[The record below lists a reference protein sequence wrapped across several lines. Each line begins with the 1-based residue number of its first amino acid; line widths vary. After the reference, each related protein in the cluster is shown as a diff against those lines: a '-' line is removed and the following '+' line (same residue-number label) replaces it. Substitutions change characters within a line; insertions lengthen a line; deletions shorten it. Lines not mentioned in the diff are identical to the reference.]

1 MCSYLKTLYSFN
13 GLNCNTDSLYP
24 ADIFADLYQQQVAK
38 WHKPPVLLIDEYD
51 APLTESMLQPELFE
65 KVRTVLVA
73 FYKKIKA
80 ISFFRFVFITGVTRF
95 SQTSIFSALNML
107 NDLSMSP
114 RFGTLLGLV
123 KADLE
128 GVLRPLVLKASR
140 TLQLT
145 EEELISELTSYYDN
159 YCFDGKREHTVFNL
173 WSVLNFLQEPENGFK
188 PYWYL
193 TGGLSTLMI
202 NYFKQRAFIK
212 EEQSY
217 SLSELEEKELLG
229 GCLLNIKD
237 LELSISPQTID
248 YRVLL
253 FQTGY
258 YTVLA
263 SENTSIRLGIPNLE
277 VLSSITHLFYKHI
290 YAADPLSLDKINRDL
305 VVKSLQLLPRDVAK
319 LQALFN

>member
-1 MCSYLKTLYSFN
+1 
-13 GLNCNTDSLYP
+13 
-24 ADIFADLYQQQVAK
+24 
-38 WHKPPVLLIDEYD
+38 
-51 APLTESMLQPELFE
+51 MLQPELFE

>member
-159 YCFDGKREHTVFNL
+159 Y
-173 WSVLNFLQEPENGFK
+173 
-188 PYWYL
+188 
-193 TGGLSTLMI
+193 
-202 NYFKQRAFIK
+202 
-212 EEQSY
+212 
-217 SLSELEEKELLG
+217 
-229 GCLLNIKD
+229 
-237 LELSISPQTID
+237 
-248 YRVLL
+248 
-253 FQTGY
+253 
-258 YTVLA
+258 
-263 SENTSIRLGIPNLE
+263 
-277 VLSSITHLFYKHI
+277 
-290 YAADPLSLDKINRDL
+290 
-305 VVKSLQLLPRDVAK
+305 
-319 LQALFN
+319 